1 MIGEGFE
8 KGGVSSRG
16 LYILST
22 SDITPKWK
30 DIQSLH
36 ISPNRND
43 MRTIAGILSY
53 MKGLV
58 GGNCK

>member
-1 MIGEGFE
+1 MIEEEFE
-8 KGGVSSRG
+8 KKRDSSRG
-16 LYILST
+16 MYLRST
-22 SDITPKWK
+22 SDILPKWK

-53 MKGLV
+53 MKVLV